1 MASVA
6 APHVNWARQAV
17 SDEMGQVDIAYVSIM
32 VLVVMACMSVMFILV
47 MSVVSYVRC
56 APITTLTTAV
66 EGAGALTSVVPC
78 NYDPLP
84 TGQAVGLIFGAFAT
98 LIIALGGYMGLT
110 RRRGTRGET
119 IDAPP
124 PAPA

>member
-1 MASVA
+1 VASVA

-17 SDEMGQVDIAYVSIM
+17 SDERGQVDVAYVSIM
-32 VLVVMACMSVMFILV
+32 LLVIMACLSVTFILV
-47 MSVVSYVRC
+47 MSVVSYVQC
-56 APITTLTTAV
+56 APITTITQ
-66 EGAGALTSVVPC
+66 GGDKMTSVVPC

-98 LIIALGGYMGLT
+98 IIGALGVYMGLT

-119 IDAPP
+119 IDVPP